1 MVNRPPG
8 LNLVLYSALYHPN
21 FRISNFGKGDHYVIL
36 FLHHTG
42 IHACPSPTPRTQTF
56 WQITNVPATAY
67 KLLLTSLQDELNTSP
82 HSLLWAALACEWPR
96 HCRIAPTAGRDR
108 DPAGL
113 PSGLSLEACV
123 RLASRT
129 VDMTQ

>member
-21 FRISNFGKGDHYVIL
+21 FRISNFGKGDHYIRNPLPAPHRNSCVSQSDSENSDIL
-36 FLHHTG
+36 ANHKCSGDCIQALAH
-42 IHACPSPTPRTQTF
+42 
-56 WQITNVPATAY
+56 
-67 KLLLTSLQDELNTSP
+67 QDELNTSP